1 MDTLIQLNLFNFV
14 EDVSIVQHMKLYISA
29 VQVRHS
35 DPVQRP
41 LGTGEPPRQRSVSPP
56 TGRRRDEH
64 PLQPVQR

>member
-41 LGTGEPPRQRSVSPP
+41 LGAGEPPRQRSVSPP
-56 TGRRRDEH
+56 TG
-64 PLQPVQR
+64 